1 MASRVG
7 GATAASQA
15 PVAVDLFVA
24 ERAGCCRAAAPNE
37 DAAERR
43 QRIAADCGP
52 VLLWTAST
60 DDQQRDWL
68 NGAWEA
74 CTGRPVDEL
83 IGRGWTEC
91 VHPEDRERCLGIF
104 SASCDARRSYSF
116 DFRLRHHDGSYRWM
130 LENGVPRFDA
140 AGALAGYYGSVV
152 DIHERK
158 QLEEQL
164 AERVRALRVAERR
177 QVAFLSMLSHELRN
191 PLAPIANAASVL
203 RTLEEREPVVLR
215 LREILERQ
223 VHRLD
228 RMIEDLIEATRSA
241 RGHITLASERV
252 ELAAV
257 VRGAVEA
264 SAAALETVGHRLELQ
279 LPEAPLFVKGD
290 RARLV
295 QALVNVLS
303 NAAKFTQQASVISLS
318 VREAGSRAEITVRDP
333 GRGIESGFLP
343 HVFDL
348 FAHDERV
355 ADGHGVGV
363 GLALAR
369 RIVRLH
375 GGDIE
380 AQSEGTDR
388 GACFVITLPVVDAGV
403 TTSQDAAT
411 PVAAHTCRLL
421 LVEADAD
428 LSGGLRRQLEG
439 WGHVVRTAGDGAGA
453 LRALD
458 TFRPHVV
465 LCDLQLP
472 DVGALDLLG
481 PMRERLAG
489 VGSLFAALGGE
500 GREEDEGRALAAGY
514 DSFLARPVHPGTLAR
529 LLRACTCAAG

>member
-1 MASRVG
+1 MASRVE

-15 PVAVDLFVA
+15 PVAVDLFVT
-24 ERAGCCRAAAPNE
+24 ERPGPCRAAAPDE

-52 VLLWTAST
+52 VLLWTASI
-60 DDQQRDWL
+60 DQQRDWL

-91 VHPEDRERCLGIF
+91 LHPEDRERCLGIF

-203 RTLEEREPVVLR
+203 RTLEAREPVVLR

-228 RMIEDLIEATRSA
+228 RMIEDLIDATRSA
-241 RGHITLASERV
+241 RGHISLASERV
-252 ELAAV
+252 ELEAV

-318 VREAGSRAEITVRDP
+318 VREVGARAEITVRDP
-333 GRGIESGFLP
+333 GRGIASEFLP

-348 FAHDERV
+348 FAQDERA
-355 ADGHGVGV
+355 ADGPGVGV

-388 GACFVITLPVVDAGV
+388 GACFVITLPLVDGSASTSLDAG
-403 TTSQDAAT
+403 T
-411 PVAAHTCRLL
+411 PAAAHTCRLL
-421 LVEADAD
+421 LIEADAD
-428 LSGGLRRQLEG
+428 LSAGLRRQLEG
-439 WGHVVRTAGDGAGA
+439 WGHRVRVTGDGAGA
-453 LRALD
+453 LRALE

-465 LCDLQLP
+465 LCDLHLP
-472 DVGALDLLG
+472 DVDALDLLG

-500 GREEDEGRALAAGY
+500 GSGEDEGRALAAGY

-529 LLRACTCAAG
+529 LLQSCTAS